1 MANPFVKAWKYLM
14 ALFDSKIE
22 ENADPK
28 VQIEQAIEEAQ
39 RQHQELSQQAAAV
52 IGNQRQLEMQLNRR
66 LSEIEKLQANTK
78 QALNLAD
85 QARNNGDET
94 KAVEYENAA
103 EAFAAQLV
111 TAEQSVEDTKA
122 LHDQALQQAEKA
134 KKAVERNAMALQQKA
149 AERTKL
155 LSQLE
160 QAKMQEKVSESLQSM
175 NDSISGGNT
184 PSLDGV
190 REKIERRYSKALGQ
204 AELAENSVQGRMAEV
219 ESASVQMA
227 GHSRLEQIRAEMRG
241 DQLESGQSQNSP
253 AIESGAANAAQDNT
267 TQAQP
272 NTASDDAV
280 AERMRQLRGEQ

>member
-1 MANPFVKAWKYLM
+1 MANPFAKLWNYLM

-28 VQIEQAIEEAQ
+28 VQIQQAIEDAQ

-52 IGNQRQLEMQLNRR
+52 IGNQRQLEMRLNRQ
-66 LSEIEKLQANTK
+66 LAEIEKLQGNTR
-78 QALNLAD
+78 QALQLAD
-85 QARNNGDET
+85 KARAEGDEA

-111 TAEQSVEDTKA
+111 TAEQSVEDTKH
-122 LHDQALQQAEKA
+122 LHDQALQQADQA
-134 KKAVERNAMALQQKA
+134 KQAVERNAMALQQKV

-175 NDSISGGNT
+175 NELSSGST
-184 PSLDGV
+184 PNLDQV
-190 REKIERRYSKALGQ
+190 RDKIERRYANALGQ
-204 AELAENSVQGRMAEV
+204 AELAQNSVQGRMAEV
-219 ESASVQMA
+219 EQAGIQLA

-241 DQLESGQSQNSP
+241 GNQLPSGGAQG
-253 AIESGAANAAQDNT
+253 AIEQGQGGQSGAAD
-267 TQAQP
+267 P
-272 NTASDDAV
+272 AV
-280 AERMRQLRGEQ
+280 EAKLRELRGGH